1 MEQILRCIKE
11 AKLDGIQIYRTIT
24 KEEFEILK
32 VQNVFVWQVISVEN
46 SLDFKSEIFAN
57 LVLLMLREF

>member
-1 MEQILRCIKE
+1 MSLNQARNLSTIFHEKDKKVIGVFVDENLEQILRRVKE

-32 VQNVFVWQVISVEN
+32 
-46 SLDFKSEIFAN
+46 
-57 LVLLMLREF
+57 M